1 MKRVPV
7 PIDIK
12 PSLLDKAISFIS
24 PKAGLAR
31 MRAQVQLA
39 VAGQW
44 YGARFDRRATANW
57 MPFGGSADSD
67 TVFDLRWLR
76 NRSRDCMRNNPLALG
91 AVNTVTTTAVGSG
104 LVMRSQI
111 DAAALGMTEDEA
123 QAWQAKTEREFKLW
137 AKDSNA
143 CDVTRTNDFYALQNL
158 AFRSAL
164 ESGDVFAALPMV
176 GRRGSVYQT
185 KVQLIEADRVQ
196 NKDYA
201 MNTETLAQGVEM
213 DAQGAPVAYHIL
225 RHHPGGLM
233 PLSMEWDIVPAFGKK
248 TGRRNIVHLYD
259 KRRPGQSRGVPY
271 IAPVIE
277 LLKQLT
283 DYTQAEV
290 TAAVISGMFTVFVT
304 TENGQG
310 LDTGLDPG
318 AGMSAA
324 ASKSGEPLMMGNGAI
339 LDLAPGED
347 VKFADPKRPNVAF
360 DPFVMA
366 VLRQVGV
373 ALELPFEVLIKHF
386 TASYSAA
393 RAALIEAWRFY
404 KTRREWLAA
413 MFCQPVY
420 EAWLEEAIALGR
432 IDAPG
437 FFDDAFI
444 RAAYVGTAWIGDAPG
459 QLDPLKEV
467 NAAKGRLE
475 LNISSYADE
484 CVQLTGA
491 DWDAMIQRRAREEE
505 QLKALGLQ
513 TIYAPLQ
520 PANINGAA
528 PPASPANKKTSQPSG
543 EPEND
548 DAGDL
553 ESA

>member
-7 PIDIK
+7 PLDIQ

-24 PKAGLAR
+24 PKTGLAR
-31 MRAQVQLA
+31 MRDRVQMA

-57 MPFGGSADSD
+57 MPYGGSADSD
-67 TVFDLRWLR
+67 TVYDLRWLR

-91 AVNTVTTTAVGSG
+91 AVNTVTTTAIGSG

-111 DAAALGMTEDEA
+111 DAFALGMTPEEA

-137 AKDSNA
+137 AKDASA
-143 CDVTRTNDFYALQNL
+143 CDATRTNDFYALQNL

-164 ESGDVFAALPMV
+164 ESGDVFASLPMIA
-176 GRRGSVYQT
+176 RRGSVYGT

-196 NKDYA
+196 NKDYGI
-201 MNTETLAQGVEM
+201 NTEALAQGVQM
-213 DAQGAPVAYHIL
+213 DAQGAPIAYHIL

-233 PLSMEWDIVPAFGKK
+233 LPSLVWDVVPAFGAKS
-248 TGRRNIVHLYD
+248 GRRNIVHLYD

-304 TENGQG
+304 SENGQG
-310 LDTGLDPG
+310 LDMGDGSHPG
-318 AGMSAA
+318 TAKAGD
-324 ASKSGEPLMMGNGAI
+324 PLMMGNGAI

-373 ALELPFEVLIKHF
+373 ALELPFEVLVKHF

-404 KTRREWLAA
+404 KTRREWLAS

-420 EAWLEEAIALGR
+420 EAWMEEAIALGR

-437 FFDDAFI
+437 FFDDPYI
-444 RAAYVGTAWIGDAPG
+444 RAAYLGTAWIGDAPG

-484 CVQLTGA
+484 CVALTGA
-491 DWDAMIQRRAREEE
+491 DWEAMIQRRAREEKTLE
-505 QLKALGLQ
+505 ALGLQ
-513 TIYAPLQ
+513 TIYASLP
-520 PANINGAA
+520 PANLNGPAPAAA
-528 PPASPANKKTSQPSG
+528 PKKGSGSQISEEPAD
-543 EPEND
+543 D

-553 ESA
+553 DSA